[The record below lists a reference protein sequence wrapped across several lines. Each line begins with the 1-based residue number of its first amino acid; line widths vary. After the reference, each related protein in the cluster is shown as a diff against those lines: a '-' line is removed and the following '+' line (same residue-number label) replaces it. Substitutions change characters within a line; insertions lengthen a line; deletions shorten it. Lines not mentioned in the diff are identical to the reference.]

1 MCEEGG
7 RGGGEGVNIVTIT
20 EKEVGQLNSY
30 PPAILEGITKQHSCM
45 TNDATSA
52 YLPLCVYHQR
62 WHVWRRYNSD
72 SLILLYFPPSILL
85 SLYPTLPLYLYL
97 PTLLHLSL
105 ETI

>member
-52 YLPLCVYHQR
+52 YLPLCVYH
-62 WHVWRRYNSD
+62 H
-72 SLILLYFPPSILL
+72 P
-85 SLYPTLPLYLYL
+85 PTLF
-97 PTLLHLSL
+97 T
-105 ETI
+105 TKGGMFGDAITQTV